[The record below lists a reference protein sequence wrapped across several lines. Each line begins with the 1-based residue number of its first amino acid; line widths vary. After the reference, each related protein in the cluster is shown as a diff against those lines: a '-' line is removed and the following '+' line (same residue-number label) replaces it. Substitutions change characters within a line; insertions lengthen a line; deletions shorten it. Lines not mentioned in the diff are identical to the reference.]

1 MNEPG
6 FEIVPASE
14 RPKRRIAERGPSP
27 LSLALAAGHT
37 VWVAKPFNSGRVRQ
51 PTGYC
56 ERLGL
61 RVRQVSGDRDGVP
74 GLYLWAEKR

>member
-14 RPKRRIAERGPSP
+14 RPAATFGQTPSA

-37 VWVAKPFNSGRVRQ
+37 VWVAKPFNLGRVNNKS
-51 PTGYC
+51 TY
-56 ERLGL
+56 LGRRGF